1 MKKIVL
7 FDFLTNIE
15 KALDLKEGAELDI
28 APITFSPNERVKIT
42 LIIAI
47 PLNEIM
53 DYISKWR
60 AWQNAYKYRKR

>member
-7 FDFLTNIE
+7 YDFLTNIE
-15 KALDLKEGAELDI
+15 EALDLKEGAELDI
-28 APITFSPNERVKIT
+28 APMTFSINERNKIT
-42 LIIAI
+42 LIIDI